1 MATKQ
6 APPMVER
13 QTAWR
18 RSIDTKRALKAL
30 QDHVLEN
37 KPLKGTQ
44 IRAAEILLRKTM
56 PDLRAT
62 EHTGQVDVTGNF
74 YLHLD

>member
-1 MATKQ
+1 MPANSN
-6 APPMVER
+6 PPIVEK

-18 RSIDTKRALKAL
+18 GSIETAATLKAL
-30 QDHVLEN
+30 QNHVLKN
-37 KPLKGTQ
+37 GPLKSTQ

-74 YLHLD
+74 YVHLD